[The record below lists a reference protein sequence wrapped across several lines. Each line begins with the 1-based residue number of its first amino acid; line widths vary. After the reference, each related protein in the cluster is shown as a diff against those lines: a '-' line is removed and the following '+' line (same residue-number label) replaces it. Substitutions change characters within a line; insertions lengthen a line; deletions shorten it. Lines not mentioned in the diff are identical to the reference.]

1 MMTQSVAGADRPTGI
16 GRPDAGNRLIPG
28 PDPDT
33 TIPRE
38 ES

>member
-1 MMTQSVAGADRPTGI
+1 MITQPFAAADPAGRIDGPHT
-16 GRPDAGNRLIPG
+16 GNRLIPG

-38 ES
+38 EP

>member
-1 MMTQSVAGADRPTGI
+1 MMTQSVAVADSSGRIGA
-16 GRPDAGNRLIPG
+16 PDTGNRLIPG

-38 ES
+38 EL